1 MQFRIGL
8 VLAAAAALLTGCAV
22 APQKPIAFS
31 PATQSANA
39 QKVGVIM
46 TTLPKSDVYTPGAG
60 CLLCMAAASMA
71 NSKLTTYSHSLPEE
85 GLAKLKEDVGSLLRK
100 RGINAVVI
108 NEDIDV
114 SKLPSAKT
122 SSPDFAKKDF
132 TSLRAKYSVDHLV
145 VIDIQQVGFERP
157 YSAYIPT
164 SEPMGIVAGLG
175 YEVNLSTNAYEWYS
189 PVGIRIASD
198 GKWDEPPSFPG
209 LTNAYFQALEKG
221 KDQFLA
227 PFKG

>member
-1 MQFRIGL
+1 MQFRFGT
-8 VLAAAAALLTGCAV
+8 VLAVAAALLTGCAV

-31 PATQSANA
+31 PSGQNANA

-46 TTLPKSDVYTPGAG
+46 TALPKADVYTPGAG

-71 NSKLTTYSHSLPEE
+71 NSKLTSYSHSLPEE
-85 GLAKLKEDVGSLLRK
+85 GLPKLKDDVANLLHK

-108 NEDIDV
+108 SEDIDV
-114 SKLPSAKT
+114 SKLPGAKA
-122 SSPDFAKKDF
+122 SGPDIAKQDF
-132 TSLRAKYSVDHLV
+132 SSLRAKYAVDHLI
-145 VIDIQQVGFERP
+145 VIEIRQVGFERP
-157 YSAYIPT
+157 YSAYVPT
-164 SEPMGIVAGLG
+164 SEPAGIVTGLG
-175 YEVNLSTNAYEWYS
+175 YEVNLATNAYEWYA
-189 PVGIRIASD
+189 PVAIHIAAD

-221 KDQFLA
+221 KDKFLE